1 MNASESDTEKDD
13 RTTDTLEL
21 FFDLVFVFAMSQVT
35 ELMLAERSWLGL
47 GRGALALTAV
57 WWAWVCYAWL
67 TNTTADAGVRARI
80 LTLAAMSAMLV
91 AAIALPEAFG
101 ARALVFAVAYLCVRL
116 THLVLLALE
125 TWHNHGQR
133 STAIRLTPSLVTGPC
148 LVLIAAF
155 LSAPYRELVW
165 IFAAL
170 IDLGGPLVVGVG
182 GLRVLPR
189 YFVDRHGS
197 IIIIALGETIVQVGT
212 GARELSQPAV
222 LAAVVLAVLI
232 AGQLWWSYFG
242 LTDAAQARLVTTDRL
257 AQARLARDA
266 YSYLHL
272 PIVAGIVFFAL
283 GVHLAIDRV
292 LDPLQLLPAVALTAG
307 VALAYAGDV
316 AYRWRDHHRIA
327 TDRLLAAAASAALI
341 APALFA
347 PALLTLTAL
356 VSIGAVRIG
365 WEARYRPPAAVW
377 IKAHGSHAAA
387 EPREPFQ

>member
-1 MNASESDTEKDD
+1 
-13 RTTDTLEL
+13 
-21 FFDLVFVFAMSQVT
+21 
-35 ELMLAERSWLGL
+35 
-47 GRGALALTAV
+47 
-57 WWAWVCYAWL
+57 
-67 TNTTADAGVRARI
+67 
-80 LTLAAMSAMLV
+80 
-91 AAIALPEAFG
+91 
-101 ARALVFAVAYLCVRL
+101 
-116 THLVLLALE
+116 
-125 TWHNHGQR
+125 
-133 STAIRLTPSLVTGPC
+133 
-148 LVLIAAF
+148 
-155 LSAPYRELVW
+155 
-165 IFAAL
+165 
-170 IDLGGPLVVGVG
+170 
-182 GLRVLPR
+182 VLPR

-242 LTDAAQARLVTTDRL
+242 LTDAAQTRLVTTDRL

-272 PIVAGIVFFAL
+272 PIVAGIVYFAL
-283 GVHLAIDRV
+283 GVHLAIDRI

-316 AYRWRDHHRIA
+316 AYRWRDHHRLA

-356 VSIGAVRIG
+356 VSIGAARIG
-365 WEARYRPPAAVW
+365 WEARYRPTAAVW
-377 IKAHGSHAAA
+377 LKTHGSHAAA
-387 EPREPFQ
+387 EPRKPFQ